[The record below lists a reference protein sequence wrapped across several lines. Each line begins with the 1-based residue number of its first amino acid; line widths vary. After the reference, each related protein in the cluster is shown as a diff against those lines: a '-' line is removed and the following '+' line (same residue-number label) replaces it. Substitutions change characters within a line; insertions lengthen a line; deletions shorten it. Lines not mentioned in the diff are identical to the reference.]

1 MKSQRWVLPKNFT
14 LWVDA
19 DSKKF
24 QKIQMVQNAKNLLHS
39 SYHIHYQPKGAISLV
54 QAVTI
59 LRNRK
64 ILDS

>member
-39 SYHIHYQPKGAISLV
+39 SYHIHYQPKGAPTS
-54 QAVTI
+54 
-59 LRNRK
+59 RGNFSGSGGNYFEK
-64 ILDS
+64 